1 MRTHFGWLAAVLVVA
16 CGGSEFSSNGS
27 ATGGSAGGGASSSGG
42 SSASGGSSGSGGA
55 SGSSGAGAV
64 SGSAGQAGS
73 AGAGGTVSY
82 PETVC
87 DVPTHQSAAVQ
98 APSCNPTA
106 MGCVADFSG
115 VFGEPGEADG
125 SASNARFVGLYGLI
139 GEGDYLY
146 ASTAHAIRRVH
157 IETGAVTTLA
167 GNGEAGH
174 FDGSAAEARFACPRG
189 LAILG
194 GELYVADA
202 GNGRV
207 RRVNLNTGAV
217 TTLASNLQD
226 PAHLAA
232 REGNVMVTELGAN
245 RIVQINVTNSQLT
258 PWQAGNPPFSQPHG
272 LAWTDVF
279 NLFYL
284 ADAGNH
290 VLRKAGEFG
299 SGGPQ
304 VGQLGV
310 AGLVNAQ
317 GTQARLSSPRG
328 TSVRQ
333 PDTIFIADHGNHAVR
348 RVVAGSYQV
357 STVAGGS
364 TPTHAVGV
372 GATAGIVSPT
382 DVHFQA
388 HSGREW
394 LFIAEG
400 TVIRRMEL
408 QP

>member
-27 ATGGSAGGGASSSGG
+27 ATGGSAGSGASSSGG
-42 SSASGGSSGSGGA
+42 SSASGGA

-98 APSCNPTA
+98 APSCSPTTL
-106 MGCVADFSG
+106 GCVADFSG

-174 FDGSAAEARFACPRG
+174 FDGSAAESRFACPRG

-217 TTLASNLQD
+217 TTVASNLQD

-232 REGNVMVTELGAN
+232 REGNVIVTELGAN
-245 RIVQINVTNSQLT
+245 RISQINLSSSLVTHWGAGT
-258 PWQAGNPPFSQPHG
+258 PPYSQPHG
-272 LAWTDVF
+272 LAWTNVF

-290 VLRKAGEFG
+290 VLRKADANG
-299 SGGPQ
+299 SGAAQ
-304 VGQLGV
+304 VGQIGA
-310 AGLVNAQ
+310 AGHVNAQ

-328 TSVRQ
+328 TSVKQ
-333 PDTIFIADHGNHAVR
+333 PDLIFVADHGNHAIR
-348 RVVAGSYQV
+348 RAVAGSYQV
-357 STVAGGS
+357 SPVAGGS
-364 TPTHAVGV
+364 TSTHAVGV
-372 GATAGIVSPT
+372 GTSAGIVSPT

-408 QP
+408 AP